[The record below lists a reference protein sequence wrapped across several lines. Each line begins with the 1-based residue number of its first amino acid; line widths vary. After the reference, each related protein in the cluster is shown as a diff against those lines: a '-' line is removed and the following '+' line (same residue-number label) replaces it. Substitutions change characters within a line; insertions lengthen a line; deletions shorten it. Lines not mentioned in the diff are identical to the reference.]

1 LKSEFLVILVGRI
14 LIAILGLLSLRV
26 MTTYLSPVQ
35 YAEIALLASIQAFI
49 GLLLINPVGQ
59 YLVVNIHAWHD
70 KKTLLSKLKSY
81 EFFLAVSG
89 VLGGFAVAITMYS
102 TTQSLVFTVLLI
114 AILIFLIN
122 WSSLFTT
129 ILNLLGFQKAAVFW
143 GVVTASL
150 AIFCSTALVLL
161 VEPTVLNWLMGQV
174 TGLLLGSLGARYYL
188 AKNLFGSFNHR
199 AENWI
204 NIKNLYSF
212 CAPLALATLL
222 LWFLHSGYRFG
233 VEYIWGLDSLAFFA
247 VGMTAAAAVWS
258 LLEAV
263 TTQYLHPYF
272 YRGASSKSTQKL
284 HQVYSDLLN
293 VIVPVYF
300 LVSGAMI
307 FSAPYILKV
316 LVDSQYE
323 SSLIFLI
330 IGVIVELFRQITSTF
345 ALAAQVTHTTHS
357 LVLPYA
363 LGVLTLSSALIMGN
377 YYQVDLVVFVVLLAA
392 SGFITMGLMVCKM
405 RSILAFDIN
414 YRIWFFAITFGLFSS
429 LFVDLRPGITW
440 LQAFIHLAFVGIVA
454 SLLIFILLRKNSSF
468 LRLINIPIK

>member
-212 CAPLALATLL
+212 CAPLALVTL
-222 LWFLHSGYRFG
+222 
-233 VEYIWGLDSLAFFA
+233 VFA
-247 VGMTAAAAVWS
+247 
-258 LLEAV
+258 
-263 TTQYLHPYF
+263 
-272 YRGASSKSTQKL
+272 
-284 HQVYSDLLN
+284 
-293 VIVPVYF
+293 
-300 LVSGAMI
+300 
-307 FSAPYILKV
+307 
-316 LVDSQYE
+316 
-323 SSLIFLI
+323 
-330 IGVIVELFRQITSTF
+330 
-345 ALAAQVTHTTHS
+345 
-357 LVLPYA
+357 
-363 LGVLTLSSALIMGN
+363 
-377 YYQVDLVVFVVLLAA
+377 
-392 SGFITMGLMVCKM
+392 
-405 RSILAFDIN
+405 
-414 YRIWFFAITFGLFSS
+414 
-429 LFVDLRPGITW
+429 
-440 LQAFIHLAFVGIVA
+440 
-454 SLLIFILLRKNSSF
+454 
-468 LRLINIPIK
+468 